1 MKDEFFFKKHASFN
15 FFNFFIFPN
24 FPNYSYLCNRK

>member
-1 MKDEFFFKKHASFN
+1 MKDEFFFKKHTSFN
-15 FFNFFIFPN
+15 FFNFFIFSN